1 MPKYRIADLVIEMDC
16 GGRTAKQAE
25 PYLTDDSL
33 TPDFSI
39 SISAEEIEAAR
50 VHNPHLSTDEWEYI
64 LSATA
69 FYRGLIHFNGFM
81 LHASAI
87 LYQARAFLFSAP
99 SGTGKS
105 THTSLW
111 QKHFGHERVRI
122 LNDDKP
128 AIRRIGDTIYAFG
141 TPWSGKHDISIPI
154 GVPIAGIG
162 FLERAEENTIEKMT
176 SREAL
181 QNLFSQTLRRLPDD
195 DLDLLSEELS
205 ILLCQ
210 IPIYRLNCNIS
221 EEAAVLAER
230 TMNRP
235 TANVSDDPNRSLL
248 SIREGYS
255 LCIKAGSNI
264 IACQDDSNFIG
275 LTTLNSTGVFLFR
288 QLQYGATEEVLANNL
303 SREYEIDRTLAETD
317 VKNFIARLRALNIL
331 TQ

>member
-25 PYLTDDSL
+25 PYLTDESL
-33 TPDFSI
+33 EADFSI

-105 THTSLW
+105 THTNLW
-111 QKHFGHERVRI
+111 QKHFGQERVRI

-154 GVPIAGIG
+154 GVPVAGIC
-162 FLERAEENTIEKMT
+162 FLERAENNSMEKLT

-195 DLDLLSEELS
+195 DLDLLSDELS
-205 ILLCQ
+205 LLLCQ
-210 IPIYRLNCNIS
+210 VPIYRLNCNIS
-221 EEAAVLAER
+221 EDAVILAEQ

-235 TANVSDDPNRSLL
+235 NANVSADPTRSLL

-264 IACQDDSNFIG
+264 IACQDDAKFIG
-275 LTTLNSTGVFLFR
+275 LTTLNNTGVFLFR

-303 SREYEIDRTLAETD
+303 AKEYEIDRALAESD
-317 VKNFIARLRALNIL
+317 VKRFIERLRSLHIL
-331 TQ
+331 AE

>member
-1 MPKYRIADLVIEMDC
+1 MPNYRIADLVVNMDC

-39 SISAEEIEAAR
+39 SVSNEEIAAAR
-50 VHNPHLSTDEWEYI
+50 VYNPTLPDDEWEYI

-69 FYRGLIHFNGFM
+69 FYRNLIHFNGFM

-87 LYQARAFLFSAP
+87 LYQARAYLFSAP

-111 QKHFGHERVRI
+111 QKAFGTERVRI

-128 AIRRIGDTIYAFG
+128 AIRRINDTIYAFG
-141 TPWSGKHDISIPI
+141 TPWSGKYDISIPI
-154 GVPIAGIG
+154 GVPVAGIC
-162 FLERAEENTIEKMT
+162 FLERAEENSIAKIT

-181 QNLFSQTLRRLPDD
+181 PNLFSQTLRRLPDD
-195 DLDLLSEELS
+195 DFDLLSDELS
-205 ILLCQ
+205 LLLSLV
-210 IPIYRLNCNIS
+210 PIYRLQCNVS
-221 EEAAVLAER
+221 TEAALVAEKA
-230 TMNRP
+230 MNRP

-264 IACQDDSNFIG
+264 IACQDDFNFIG
-275 LTTLNSTGVFLFR
+275 LTTLNTTGVFLFR
-288 QLQYGATEEVLANNL
+288 QLETGTTAETLVSNLAK
-303 SREYEIDRTLAETD
+303 EYEIDASLAEQD
-317 VKNFIARLRALNIL
+317 VKRFLSRLKELKIL
-331 TQ
+331 SE

>member
-16 GGRTAKQAE
+16 KGRTAKQAE

-33 TPDFSI
+33 APDFSI
-39 SISAEEIEAAR
+39 SVSQKEIEAAR
-50 VHNPHLSTDEWEYI
+50 VHNPHLSDDEWEYI

-69 FYRGLIHFNGFM
+69 FYRELIHFNGFM

-111 QKHFGHERVRI
+111 QKHFGQERVRI

-154 GVPIAGIG
+154 GVPVAGIC
-162 FLERAEENTIEKMT
+162 FLERAEENKIEKLT
-176 SREAL
+176 SRESL

-205 ILLCQ
+205 LLLCQ
-210 IPIYRLNCNIS
+210 VPIYRLDCNIS
-221 EEAAVLAER
+221 EDAVRLAES

-235 TANVSDDPNRSLL
+235 TANVSEDPTRTML

-275 LTTLNSTGVFLFR
+275 LTTLNNTGVFLFR
-288 QLQYGATEEVLANNL
+288 QLQYGATEEVLATNL

-317 VKNFIARLRALNIL
+317 VKRFITRLRTLNIL
-331 TQ
+331 AE